1 MFGSMNSTA
10 AALAVALIAGLATP
24 AIAPAAFA
32 AGFALKEQSAT
43 AQGNAFAGATAGADD
58 ISYMFFNPAGLTRH
72 GGKQAAAS
80 LSVIIPKATFDLESA
95 ATVLGTPISG
105 DDGGGDIGK
114 DAVVP
119 SLYLTWATPY
129 DLHLGLGVNA
139 PFGLKTHYE
148 DDWAGRYHALDSRAT
163 SVNINPAAAYKVSD
177 GLSIGVGAQIQ
188 YIDVKLSNAVDFGT
202 IAALGAASSPAL
214 AGALAA
220 AGITP
225 SPGNV
230 QQDGRVVLRGHDVG
244 FGFNLGMLY
253 EFSKA
258 TRFGIAYRSRI
269 EHTLEDDDVDFDLG
283 NVGSV
288 LNAATGQF
296 ADGGVKADFEAPES
310 FSFGLHHDINDQW
323 SVMAEA
329 AWTRWSAFDA
339 LIIEFDNPADD
350 PSFTDESWKDSWF
363 LSLGATYRPTEALTL
378 RGGIA
383 FDEGTVKDAERRTPR
398 IPEADRYWISIGAG
412 YQLKDW
418 LSLNAAYTHLF
429 LPEVSTNLRA
439 SDQGNLARG
448 DLSGSYDSNVDIVS
462 VSAVVRF

>member
-10 AALAVALIAGLATP
+10 VAAAVALISGLATLV
-24 AIAPAAFA
+24 IAPAAFA

-72 GGKQAAAS
+72 EGKQAAAS

-163 SVNINPAAAYKVSD
+163 TVNINPAAAYKFSD

-214 AGALAA
+214 AAVLAG

-253 EFSKA
+253 EFSQA

-310 FSFGLHHDINDQW
+310 FSFGLHHDINEQW

-329 AWTRWSAFDA
+329 AWTRWSSFDA

-363 LSLGATYRPTEALTL
+363 LSLGATYRPTEALSL

-398 IPEADRYWISIGAG
+398 IPEADRYWVSIGAD
-412 YQLKDW
+412 YRVEDW

-429 LPEVSTNLRA
+429 LPDVSTNLRA

>member
-1 MFGSMNSTA
+1 MPGSMDSTA
-10 AALAVALIAGLATP
+10 AAAVVALITGLATL
-24 AIAPAAFA
+24 AAAPVTLA

-72 GGKQAAAS
+72 EGMQAATS
-80 LSVIIPKATFDLESA
+80 LSLIIPKATFDLESA
-95 ATVLGTPISG
+95 STTPGTPISG

-163 SVNINPAAAYKVSD
+163 TVNVNPAAAYAVTD
-177 GLSIGVGAQIQ
+177 RLSVGVGAQIQ

-202 IAALGAASSPAL
+202 IAALGAASSPTLAAVL
-214 AGALAA
+214 AG

-244 FGFNLGMLY
+244 FGFNFGMLY
-253 EFSKA
+253 ELSKA

-283 NVGSV
+283 NVGGV

-310 FSFGLHHDINDQW
+310 ISFGLHHDLNPRW

-329 AWTRWSAFDA
+329 AWTRWSSFDA
-339 LIIEFDNPADD
+339 LIVEFDNPADD

-363 LSLGATYRPTEALTL
+363 LSLGATYRPTGALTL

-398 IPEADRYWISIGAG
+398 IPEADRYWVSIGAG
-412 YQLKDW
+412 YQVKDW

-439 SDQGNLARG
+439 SDEGNLARG
-448 DLSGSYDSNVDIVS
+448 NLSGSYDSDVDIVS

>member
-1 MFGSMNSTA
+1 M
-10 AALAVALIAGLATP
+10 LAV
-24 AIAPAAFA
+24 APAAFA

-72 GGKQAAAS
+72 EGKQAATS
-80 LSVIIPKATFDLESA
+80 LSLIVPKATFDLEGAS
-95 ATVLGTPISG
+95 TVLGTPISG

-114 DAVVP
+114 DAFVP
-119 SLYLTWATPY
+119 SLYLTWATRY

-163 SVNINPAAAYKVSD
+163 TVNINPAAAYEVAD
-177 GLSIGVGAQIQ
+177 GVSIGVGAQIQ

-202 IAALGAASSPAL
+202 IAALGAASSPTLAAVL
-214 AGALAA
+214 AG

-253 EFSKA
+253 ELSDA

-310 FSFGLHHDINDQW
+310 FSFGVHHDINDQW

-412 YQLKDW
+412 YQVKDW
-418 LSLNAAYTHLF
+418 LSLSAAYTHLF
-429 LPEVSTNLRA
+429 LPDVSTNLRA

>member
-1 MFGSMNSTA
+1 MS
-10 AALAVALIAGLATP
+10 AT
-24 AIAPAAFA
+24 APAAFA

-72 GGKQAAAS
+72 GGMQAAAS
-80 LSVIIPKATFDLESA
+80 LSLIVPKATFDLESA
-95 ATVLGTPISG
+95 STVLGTPISG
-105 DDGGGDIGK
+105 DDGGGDVGK

-119 SLYLTWATPY
+119 SLYLTWATRY

-148 DDWAGRYHALDSRAT
+148 DNWAGRYHALDSRAT
-163 SVNINPAAAYKVSD
+163 TVNINPAAAYEVTD
-177 GLSIGVGAQIQ
+177 GLSMGVGAQIQ

-202 IAALGAASSPAL
+202 IAALGAASSPTLAAAL
-214 AGALAA
+214 AG

-225 SPGNV
+225 SPGNA

-244 FGFNLGMLY
+244 FGFNFGMLY
-253 EFSKA
+253 ELSKS

-269 EHTLEDDDVDFDLG
+269 EHTLDDDDVDFDLG
-283 NVGSV
+283 NVGGV

-310 FSFGLHHDINDQW
+310 FSFGVHHDINDQW

-398 IPEADRYWISIGAG
+398 IPEADRYWVSIGAG
-412 YQLKDW
+412 YRLKDW

>member
-1 MFGSMNSTA
+1 MFGPTATTPSSA
-10 AALAVALIAGLATP
+10 AATAGLIVLA
-24 AIAPAAFA
+24 AAPAAHA

-72 GGKQAAAS
+72 GGLQTAAS
-80 LSVIIPKATFDLESA
+80 LSLIVPKSTFDPESA
-95 ATVLGTPISG
+95 STVLGTPISG
-105 DDGGGDIGK
+105 GDGGGDIGK
-114 DAVVP
+114 DGVVAAA
-119 SLYLTWATPY
+119 YLTWASPH
-129 DLHLGLGVNA
+129 DLHLGLGINV

-148 DDWAGRYHALDSRAT
+148 DGWAGRYHALDSRAT
-163 SVNINPAAAYKVSD
+163 TVNVNPAAAYEVAD
-177 GLSIGVGAQIQ
+177 GLSVGVGAQVQ

-214 AGALAA
+214 AAALTG

-225 SPGNV
+225 SPGNT
-230 QQDGRVVLRGHDVG
+230 QQDGRVVLRGHDIG
-244 FGFNLGMLY
+244 FGFNLGLLY
-253 EFSKA
+253 EFSEA
-258 TRFGIAYRSRI
+258 TRFGLAYRSRI

-310 FSFGLHHDINDQW
+310 ISFGLHHDINAQW

-329 AWTRWSAFDA
+329 TWTRWSRFDA

-350 PSFTDESWKDSWF
+350 PNVTDQSWKDSWF
-363 LSLGATYRPTEALTL
+363 LSLGATYRPTDALTL

-412 YQLKDW
+412 YELKDW
-418 LSLNAAYTHLF
+418 LSLSAAYTHVF
-429 LPEVSTNLRA
+429 LPEVTTNLQDTA
-439 SDQGNLARG
+439 PGNLTRG
-448 DLSGSYDSNVDIVS
+448 NLSGSYDSNVDIVS
-462 VSAVVRF
+462 VSAVLRF